1 MNKAGA
7 FVKAA
12 RLRTLPLSISGVVV
26 GAALAFR
33 QDEFLIWVFVLSLLV
48 TLALQVLSNFANDYG
63 DGVKGTDKKRTG
75 EQRLVASGV
84 ISPKAMK
91 NAVIVSAVVSFL
103 LGLAL
108 IFTAFGP
115 EQTGYLL
122 IFAILGVGAIAAAI
136 KYTVGKGAFGYSG
149 HGDLFVFIFFG
160 LVSVM
165 GSYFLYTKEF
175 HLIALL
181 PACIIGLL
189 STAVLNLN
197 NMRDL
202 RNDAVNNKRTTA
214 VKLGPGNVRWYHFA
228 LIETPFLLALIHLFI
243 FAEKPL
249 DWLILIAF
257 VPLFVHLFKV
267 GKVDDLEKLD
277 PELKK
282 VALSTF
288 LFALLLGITS
298 VF

>member
-1 MNKAGA
+1 M
-7 FVKAA
+7 KAA

-33 QDEFLIWVFVLSLLV
+33 QDAFLIWVFVLSLLV

-91 NAVIVSAVVSFL
+91 QAVIVSAVVSFL

-115 EQTGYLL
+115 EQTGYLV

-181 PACIIGLL
+181 PACVIGLL

-214 VKLGPGNVRWYHFA
+214 VKLGPGKARWYHFA
-228 LIETPFLLALIHLFI
+228 LIETAFLLALIHLFF

-267 GKVDDLEKLD
+267 GKVDELEKLD